1 MKQLML
7 GYSGFP
13 VHIRTVPR
21 NSIQGKIQET
31 DFCFIFI
38 FRFRLDLHLRTH
50 DGRRPFQCPGCE
62 YTCSRKDNLGTHVK
76 KQHKMSLEECK
87 ANFGKGYDVELLP
100 TVSEASDLE
109 K

>member
-1 MKQLML
+1 MKKCEATHA
-7 GYSGFP
+7 GVFRFP
-13 VHIRTVPR
+13 CPHQNCAKKFQT
-21 NSIQGKIQET
+21 
-31 DFCFIFI
+31 
-38 FRFRLDLHLRTH
+38 RFRLDLHLRTH
-50 DGRRPFQCPGCE
+50 DGRRPFKCPGCE